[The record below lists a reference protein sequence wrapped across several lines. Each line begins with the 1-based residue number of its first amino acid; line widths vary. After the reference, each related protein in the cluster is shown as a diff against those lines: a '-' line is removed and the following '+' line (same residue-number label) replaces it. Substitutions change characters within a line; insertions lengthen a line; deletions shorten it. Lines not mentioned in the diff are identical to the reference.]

1 MMRSS
6 VLSGRALRALIAVVA
21 LLSLGVFAAA
31 CGSTNETDPTP
42 VKTFKITPAS
52 GGQATNTPSGQA
64 TRTPSG
70 QATGTPAGQASATT
84 AASTATTE
92 PDGGSNGGGGSTT
105 LELVGLNTLFD
116 KTKLEAPA
124 GEITINFDNKDSGI
138 PHNVHVHKGEKVSD
152 PSVGATDLEA
162 GPAKQTLKLT
172 LEAGKFYYQCDAHPA
187 TMNGILTV
195 N

>member
-1 MMRSS
+1 MRSS
-6 VLSGRALRALIAVVA
+6 ILSGRAVRALIAAVA

-52 GGQATNTPSGQA
+52 GGQATSTPSGGA
-64 TRTPSG
+64 TGTPLG
-70 QATGTPAGQASATT
+70 QATGTPSGQTTATT
-84 AASTATTE
+84 AAGTATTE
-92 PDGGSNGGGGSTT
+92 PGGGDGGGGSTT
-105 LELVGLNTLFD
+105 LELAGANTIFD

-124 GEITINFDNKDSGI
+124 GEITIDFDNKDSGI
-138 PHNVHVHKGEKVSD
+138 PHNVHVHKGEKVGD

-162 GPAKQTLKLT
+162 GPVKQTLKLT
-172 LEAGKFYYQCDAHPA
+172 LEAGKYYYQCDAHPA

-195 N
+195 Q